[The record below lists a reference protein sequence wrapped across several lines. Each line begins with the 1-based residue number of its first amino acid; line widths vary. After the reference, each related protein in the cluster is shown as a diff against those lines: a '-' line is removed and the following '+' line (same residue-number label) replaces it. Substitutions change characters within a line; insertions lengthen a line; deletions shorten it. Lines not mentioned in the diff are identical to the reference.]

1 MVLMCEDG
9 CRDEYVTIANLFLR
23 GNLQPAR
30 WRHKSNS
37 PSLFT
42 GGKKKKKAKGKTVG
56 LSTFLSD
63 PTTGSNF
70 IKDPPKPSSS
80 WADATEELDPSGG
93 KQCS

>member
-1 MVLMCEDG
+1 MVLAYEDG
-9 CRDEYVTIANLFLR
+9 CRDEYVAIANLYLR
-23 GNLQPAR
+23 GNLQLAK
-30 WRHKSNS
+30 WRHKANS
-37 PSLFT
+37 HSLFV

-63 PTTGSNF
+63 PSTGSNF

-93 KQCS
+93 NQSS